1 MTDHAELFIDCRN
14 QLGEGPFWHRLRN
27 ELFWFDILGQKLF
40 SAGADGAIRRTWNL
54 PEITTAA
61 AVLDIDTLAIAT
73 ETGLKRFSLT
83 DGTVLDVLAPIEADD
98 HSTRTNDSRVDRTG
112 GFWIGT
118 MRKEE
123 DDAVGAVYH
132 YKHGKLSVLRPNV
145 KIPNSTCFSPDGR
158 TAYFADTPTK
168 QILKVETDPGT
179 GVPVGE
185 WTLFADV
192 SDHRGFPDGSVV
204 DAEGFLWNAR
214 WGGNCV
220 VRHAPDGSV
229 DRVVELPVSQVTCPA
244 FGGPDLST
252 LYITSARKTLTPE
265 QLAEQPH
272 AGSVFVF
279 EPGVKGLEETI
290 LKA

>member
-14 QLGEGPFWHRLRN
+14 QLGEGPFWHPLRH
-27 ELFWFDILGQKLF
+27 ELFWFDILDTKLF
-40 SAGADGAIRRTWNL
+40 SAGADGAIRHTWNL
-54 PEITTAA
+54 PEIAAAA
-61 AVLDIDTLAIAT
+61 AVLDTDTLAIAT

-83 DGTVLDVLAPIEADD
+83 DGKVRDVLAPIEADNRA
-98 HSTRTNDSRVDRTG
+98 TRTNDSRVDRTG

-123 DDAVGAVYH
+123 DNAVGAVYH
-132 YKHGKLSVLRPNV
+132 YKHGLLSVLRPDV

-168 QILKVETDPGT
+168 QILKVETDPDT
-179 GVPVGE
+179 GLPVGE

-204 DAEGFLWNAR
+204 DAEGYLWNAR

-220 VRHAPDGSV
+220 VRHAPDGSI

-265 QLAEQPH
+265 QFAEQPH